1 MKLTALRA
9 GYPIKDS
16 EVRSGERV
24 RRDMSDGF
32 VGGVGGRGGA
42 VLTRMLF
49 KAKADAVHMLVI
61 GSRVR
66 TAGGRRLQETTPTPL
81 F

>member
-1 MKLTALRA
+1 
-9 GYPIKDS
+9 
-16 EVRSGERV
+16 
-24 RRDMSDGF
+24 MSDGF
-32 VGGVGGRGGA
+32 VDAWGGRGGA

-66 TAGGRRLQETTPTPL
+66 TRAAGDDADPAISRALVIKQRERACAEVGGALWSVCR
-81 F
+81 

>member
-1 MKLTALRA
+1 
-9 GYPIKDS
+9 
-16 EVRSGERV
+16 
-24 RRDMSDGF
+24 MSDGF